1 MDIISGN
8 FNLKDISVS
17 GQCFRLNEI
26 KDGVFS
32 LVKGD
37 RLLFVSQN
45 GNKTT
50 FHCTKPEYEKI
61 WRNYFDLDTD
71 YEAIIN
77 KIPKEDNYLRAAAK
91 YGQGIRILNQDPWET
106 LITFIISQRKN
117 MPAIRSCVEQLSR
130 KFGSPISAM
139 SETFHTFPTPEA
151 LASAT
156 AEEFYAF
163 SCPESLASATAKK
176 FHTFPT
182 PEALASASLE
192 ELKMCSLG
200 YRAEYIS
207 DTARKVASGTVDLHA
222 LRKLETSELLEALK
236 GFYGVGDKVANCILL
251 FAYHRLDAFPID
263 VWIRR
268 ILDREYGGSFDTSPY
283 KGCAGVIQQ
292 YMFFYETSHSH

>member
-17 GQCFRLNEI
+17 GQCFRLSEI
-26 KDGVFS
+26 EDGVFS

-37 RLLFVSQN
+37 RLLFISQH
-45 GNKTT
+45 GDKTT

-71 YEAIIN
+71 YEAIIK
-77 KIPKEDNYLRAAAK
+77 KIPQEDKYLRAAAK

-130 KFGSPISAM
+130 KFGNTISAM
-139 SETFHTFPTPEA
+139 SETVHTFPNPE
-151 LASAT
+151 T
-156 AEEFYAF
+156 
-163 SCPESLASATAKK
+163 
-176 FHTFPT
+176 
-182 PEALASASLE
+182 LASASLE

-207 DTARKVASGTVDLHA
+207 DTARKVASGTVDLDA

-251 FAYHRLDAFPID
+251 FAYHRLNAFPID

>member
-17 GQCFRLNEI
+17 GQCFRLSEI
-26 KDGVFS
+26 EDGVFS

-37 RLLFVSQN
+37 RLLFISQH
-45 GNKTT
+45 GDKTT

-71 YEAIIN
+71 YEAIIK
-77 KIPKEDNYLRAAAK
+77 KIPQEDKYLRAAAK
-91 YGQGIRILNQDPWET
+91 YGQGIRILNQNPWET

-130 KFGSPISAM
+130 KFGSPIS
-139 SETFHTFPTPEA
+139 ETSKKFHTFTGPEA
-151 LASAT
+151 LASAM
-156 AEEFYAF
+156 
-163 SCPESLASATAKK
+163 PET

-207 DTARKVASGTVDLHA
+207 DTARKVASGTVDLDA

-292 YMFFYETSHSH
+292 YMFFYETSRSH